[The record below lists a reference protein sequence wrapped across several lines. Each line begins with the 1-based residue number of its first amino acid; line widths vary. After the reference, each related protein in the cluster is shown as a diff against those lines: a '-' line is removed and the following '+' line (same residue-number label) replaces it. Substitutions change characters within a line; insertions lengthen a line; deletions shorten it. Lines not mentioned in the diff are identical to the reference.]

1 MSTPIAGFGIATPRS
16 VQPDDRRVTI
26 GARARPRRPW
36 VTADTLVVQTIS
48 VYAKCMAVKTITI
61 DLESYELLAA
71 RKRPGES
78 FSRVIKRTLRD
89 ERYTASHL
97 LEHLDEVLLA
107 EDTVTAIE
115 AVVKEREHDK
125 PAPVDLEGEPCS

>member
-1 MSTPIAGFGIATPRS
+1 
-16 VQPDDRRVTI
+16 
-26 GARARPRRPW
+26 
-36 VTADTLVVQTIS
+36 
-48 VYAKCMAVKTITI
+48 MAVKTITI

-89 ERYTASHL
+89 ERYTARYL

-115 AVVKEREHDK
+115 AVVQEREDDR
-125 PAPVDLEGEPCS
+125 PAPAAR

>member
-1 MSTPIAGFGIATPRS
+1 MRAAVNPGAARMAAEGGGNEAG
-16 VQPDDRRVTI
+16 Q
-26 GARARPRRPW
+26 
-36 VTADTLVVQTIS
+36 

-107 EDTVTAIE
+107 EDTVAALE
-115 AVVKEREHDK
+115 ALVDEREHDR
-125 PAPVDLEGEPCS
+125 PDPIELEE

>member
-1 MSTPIAGFGIATPRS
+1 
-16 VQPDDRRVTI
+16 
-26 GARARPRRPW
+26 
-36 VTADTLVVQTIS
+36 
-48 VYAKCMAVKTITI
+48 MAVKTITI

-115 AVVKEREHDK
+115 EVVNERERHL
-125 PAPVDLEGEPCS
+125 PEPVDLEGEPCS

>member
-1 MSTPIAGFGIATPRS
+1 MVGNT
-16 VQPDDRRVTI
+16 Q
-26 GARARPRRPW
+26 
-36 VTADTLVVQTIS
+36 S

-115 AVVKEREHDK
+115 EVVSERERHL
-125 PAPVDLEGEPCS
+125 PEPVDLEGEPCS

>member
-1 MSTPIAGFGIATPRS
+1 MVGNT
-16 VQPDDRRVTI
+16 Q
-26 GARARPRRPW
+26 
-36 VTADTLVVQTIS
+36 S

-115 AVVKEREHDK
+115 EVVNERERHL
-125 PAPVDLEGEPCS
+125 PEPVDLEGVPCS

>member
-1 MSTPIAGFGIATPRS
+1 MVGNT
-16 VQPDDRRVTI
+16 Q
-26 GARARPRRPW
+26 
-36 VTADTLVVQTIS
+36 S

-115 AVVKEREHDK
+115 QVVNERERHL
-125 PAPVDLEGEPCS
+125 PEPVDLEGEPCS

>member
-1 MSTPIAGFGIATPRS
+1 M
-16 VQPDDRRVTI
+16 
-26 GARARPRRPW
+26 
-36 VTADTLVVQTIS
+36 S

-61 DLESYELLAA
+61 DLESYELLAT

-97 LEHLDEVLLA
+97 LDHLDEVLLA
-107 EDTVTAIE
+107 EDTVTAMAE
-115 AVVKEREHDK
+115 VVNEREHDW
-125 PAPVDLEGEPCS
+125 PDPVDLEGKPCS

>member
-1 MSTPIAGFGIATPRS
+1 MIAPMPAAVNPAAERTPGGRHEAAG
-16 VQPDDRRVTI
+16 Q
-26 GARARPRRPW
+26 
-36 VTADTLVVQTIS
+36 
-48 VYAKCMAVKTITI
+48 VYAECMAVKTITI

-97 LEHLDEVLLA
+97 LEHIDEVLLA
-107 EDTVTAIE
+107 EDTLAALET
-115 AVVKEREHDK
+115 VVNERERDR
-125 PAPVDLEGEPCS
+125 PDPVVLEK

>member
-1 MSTPIAGFGIATPRS
+1 MKQPGQMYAT
-16 VQPDDRRVTI
+16 
-26 GARARPRRPW
+26 G
-36 VTADTLVVQTIS
+36 
-48 VYAKCMAVKTITI
+48 MAVKTITI

-97 LEHLDEVLLA
+97 LEHIDEVLLA
-107 EDTVTAIE
+107 EDTLAALET
-115 AVVKEREHDK
+115 VVNERDR
-125 PAPVDLEGEPCS
+125 PDPVAPEK

>member
-1 MSTPIAGFGIATPRS
+1 M
-16 VQPDDRRVTI
+16 
-26 GARARPRRPW
+26 
-36 VTADTLVVQTIS
+36 S

-61 DLESYELLAA
+61 DMESYELLAS

-89 ERYTASHL
+89 ERYTATHL

-115 AVVKEREHDK
+115 AVVKEREHDQ

>member
-1 MSTPIAGFGIATPRS
+1 
-16 VQPDDRRVTI
+16 
-26 GARARPRRPW
+26 
-36 VTADTLVVQTIS
+36 
-48 VYAKCMAVKTITI
+48 MAVKTITI
-61 DLESYELLAA
+61 DMESYELLAA

-115 AVVKEREHDK
+115 AVVKERAHDQ
-125 PAPVDLEGEPCS
+125 PAPVDLEGERCS

>member
-1 MSTPIAGFGIATPRS
+1 MVGNT
-16 VQPDDRRVTI
+16 Q
-26 GARARPRRPW
+26 
-36 VTADTLVVQTIS
+36 S

-115 AVVKEREHDK
+115 EVVNERERHL
-125 PAPVDLEGEPCS
+125 PEPVDLEGEPCS

>member
-1 MSTPIAGFGIATPRS
+1 
-16 VQPDDRRVTI
+16 
-26 GARARPRRPW
+26 
-36 VTADTLVVQTIS
+36 
-48 VYAKCMAVKTITI
+48 MAVKTITI

-115 AVVKEREHDK
+115 EVVNERERHL
-125 PAPVDLEGEPCS
+125 PEPVDLEGVPCS

>member
-1 MSTPIAGFGIATPRS
+1 MIAPMPAAVNLGREHQAEGKKT
-16 VQPDDRRVTI
+16 
-26 GARARPRRPW
+26 GGK
-36 VTADTLVVQTIS
+36 

-97 LEHLDEVLLA
+97 LEHIDEVLLA
-107 EDTVTAIE
+107 EDTLAALET
-115 AVVKEREHDK
+115 VVNERELDR
-125 PAPVDLEGEPCS
+125 PDPVVLEA

>member
-1 MSTPIAGFGIATPRS
+1 MPAAVNPAREKTPGGRHEAAGH
-16 VQPDDRRVTI
+16 
-26 GARARPRRPW
+26 
-36 VTADTLVVQTIS
+36 
-48 VYAKCMAVKTITI
+48 VYAECMAVKTITI

-97 LEHLDEVLLA
+97 LEHIDEVLLA
-107 EDTVTAIE
+107 EDTLAALET
-115 AVVKEREHDK
+115 VVKERDL
-125 PAPVDLEGEPCS
+125 PDPVALEK